1 MAVIVAAN
9 NLASSLNNLQRF
21 EEAKALLRKT
31 LPVAR
36 RVLDERDLHTFKMRW
51 NYADALYRDADA
63 TLDDVREAVTTLEDT
78 TRIAS
83 RVLGG
88 AHPTTAWIEETLRNA
103 RAALRARETPSP
115 RE

>member
-63 TLDDVREAVTTLEDT
+63 TLDDVREAVTTLEDAR
-78 TRIAS
+78 RIAQ

-88 AHPTTAWIEETLRNA
+88 SHPTTTGIENELRNA
-103 RAALRARETPSP
+103 QAALRANEDTQP
-115 RE
+115 